1 MYTHKHKQNK
11 TGEKIMTI
19 STLSFATGHVTLA
32 VVYNYLP
39 ITSLLYFIH
48 LQPISQ

>member
-1 MYTHKHKQNK
+1 
-11 TGEKIMTI
+11 MTI

-39 ITSLLYFIH
+39 ITPLLYFLH
-48 LQPISQ
+48 LQQISQ